1 MRLIRNDLGLLTTED
16 GQYSIKQESPSLFIV
31 RERTGSQAWDW
42 KEQGRFN
49 TAEGARRKVEALTKG
64 R

>member
-1 MRLIRNDLGLLTTED
+1 MTTED
-16 GQYSIKQESPSLFIV
+16 GQYSIKAESPSLFIV

-49 TAEGARRKVEALTKG
+49 TQEGARKKVEALTKG